1 MKLVIAMTG
10 ASGAIFPYR
19 LCRALG
25 ALADGPGPAHEIHVV
40 ASDNAHLV
48 WRTELSPKDPTELVQ
63 SLHPEVY
70 YWEKTNF
77 SAPFA
82 SGSNAPDAV
91 IVAPCS
97 MSTLARVAH
106 GGGSDLVARACEV
119 ALKERKQLLLMVRET
134 PFSRVHLQNML
145 TAHDAGATIM
155 PAIPSYYAN
164 VENLAT
170 AVDSVVARAL
180 DHVGIPNN
188 LLQRWG
194 DAS

>member
-1 MKLVIAMTG
+1 MKKLVIAMTG
-10 ASGAIFPYR
+10 ASGAIFSFR
-19 LCRALG
+19 LCKALG
-25 ALADGPGPAHEIHVV
+25 ALHDGPAPEHEIHVV

-48 WRTELSPKDPTELVQ
+48 WDTELGQ
-63 SLHPEVY
+63 SLRSALHENVR

-106 GGGSDLVARACEV
+106 GGGTELVSRACEV
-119 ALKERKQLLLMVRET
+119 ALKERKQLILMVRET

-145 TAHDAGATIM
+145 AAHEAGATIM
-155 PAIPSYYAN
+155 PAIPSYYAG
-164 VENLAT
+164 VQDLAT
-170 AVDSVVARAL
+170 AVDSVIARAL

-188 LLQRWG
+188 LLKRWG
-194 DAS
+194 ESA